1 MNYNK
6 HTALRL
12 EWSEVGHIASQ
23 AIADILG
30 RSISCIGKR
39 DDETY
44 WEIQFVDYQMPLSE
58 KFKILERIG
67 VAKEQQREYESTI
80 ATSLFME
87 ASKKL
92 LRYAL
97 KIEYAEEIISPRYL
111 WLVGVEEKVASFRP
125 GSVTGNVCHKTLSS
139 KTGGTK

>member
-12 EWSEVGHIASQ
+12 EWSEVGPIASK
-23 AIADILG
+23 AIADIIG
-30 RSISCIGKR
+30 RSITCVGKR

-97 KIEYAEEIISPRYL
+97 KIEYAE
-111 WLVGVEEKVASFRP
+111 
-125 GSVTGNVCHKTLSS
+125 
-139 KTGGTK
+139 

>member
-30 RSISCIGKR
+30 RSITCVGKR

-67 VAKEQQREYESTI
+67 VTKEVQREYESTI
-80 ATSLFME
+80 ATSLFIE

-97 KIEYAEEIISPRYL
+97 KIEYRKSRWKNLY
-111 WLVGVEEKVASFRP
+111 
-125 GSVTGNVCHKTLSS
+125 
-139 KTGGTK
+139 